1 MTQQQQQHGYTLSI
15 TRKKTSSANHLM
27 WAGEAPKLPR
37 TGWQRILE
45 SQNQKLKISNTKF
58 LAISQRWGSL
68 QTAIEQNQNSSKL
81 LKAALFW
88 MHRWIEKI
96 MIAIS
101 GGFRFTV
108 RSTILLVD
116 ESVQE
121 GEKGTQRRKQ
131 ANSLS
136 PVDWCQ
142 PPLAEMPPRR

>member
-1 MTQQQQQHGYTLSI
+1 MGGL
-15 TRKKTSSANHLM
+15 AN
-27 WAGEAPKLPR
+27 
-37 TGWQRILE
+37 
-45 SQNQKLKISNTKF
+45 SNWTKP
-58 LAISQRWGSL
+58 
-68 QTAIEQNQNSSKL
+68 EL
-81 LKAALFW
+81 LKAPQSCSLLFW

-101 GGFRFTV
+101 RKFRFAV

-121 GEKGTQRRKQ
+121 GEKDTQRRKQ